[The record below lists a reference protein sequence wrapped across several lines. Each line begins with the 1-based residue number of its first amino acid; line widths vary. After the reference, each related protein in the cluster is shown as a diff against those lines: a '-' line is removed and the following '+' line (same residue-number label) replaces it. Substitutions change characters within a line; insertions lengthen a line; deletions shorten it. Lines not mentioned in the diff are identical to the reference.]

1 MNFKKD
7 RSRYLYKIEI
17 AGFKHSN
24 IRSVSIVRNDHK
36 HDMTTQFNIS
46 NYQDFLALM
55 WIGDKLTELGPK
67 AILTSGTTAARDDYH
82 IWELAAGWRKK
93 Y

>member
-1 MNFKKD
+1 
-7 RSRYLYKIEI
+7 
-17 AGFKHSN
+17 
-24 IRSVSIVRNDHK
+24 
-36 HDMTTQFNIS
+36 MTTQFNIS